1 MGLFGDLANCRDCQS
16 SSRDRKSK
24 DTLETARPWFTQN
37 LENLENLEKS
47 WKKNHSGKL
56 LEISWK
62 NDLTL
67 EK

>member
-1 MGLFGDLANCRDCQS
+1 MQLSKSELGANK
-16 SSRDRKSK
+16 KSG
-24 DTLETARPWFTQN
+24 AFNSWFTQ
-37 LENLENLEKS
+37 NLENLEKS